1 METIRI
7 RQARETDLAEL
18 NEIYNETVRNSVFA
32 FDVHQKTAEER
43 RTWFAAHVP
52 PYAVFVAEVNGTVAA
67 WASISPWAPH
77 GAYAATGEH
86 SLFVGARHRGAGVG
100 KALLAVV
107 IEEAERT
114 GFHVLIGRITAGNA
128 ISHGSIGHS
137 ASRRS
142 ARCVKSDGSS
152 AVGSTSASCNG
163 SSRPTNLPALIWQ
176 AYNAGCLF
184 RNGYADSSS
193 RGALWSVTPPYSSRV
208 SS

>member
-52 PYAVFVAEVNGTVAA
+52 PYAVFVAEVNGTVAG

-128 ISHGSIGHS
+128 VSHALHRAFGFEVIGTIREVGWKFGRWLDVCLVQRILS
-137 ASRRS
+137 ANNPPGT
-142 ARCVKSDGSS
+142 DM
-152 AVGSTSASCNG
+152 
-163 SSRPTNLPALIWQ
+163 
-176 AYNAGCLF
+176 AG
-184 RNGYADSSS
+184 
-193 RGALWSVTPPYSSRV
+193 V
-208 SS
+208 